1 MRQKTGLSPNR
12 SSVSQRRAEV
22 TRLVKG
28 SRVVVTLS
36 IAHKNA
42 KIDWDD
48 LNAEKGYDRMKRYSA
63 SKLAN
68 ALFFFELD
76 RRLRASGSPVT
87 AVGSHPGSA
96 ATDLGRYLGPLQILL
111 PLVKVFLNTAAMGAW
126 PTLQAATGD
135 VTPGEYY
142 GPTGLAGIRGV
153 SGEVSRAPQAQD
165 SALAQRLWDVSVAM
179 TGITPALPPAD
190 RQTTQLHASEA
201 HK

>member
-1 MRQKTGLSPNR
+1 LN
-12 SSVSQRRAEV
+12 
-22 TRLVKG
+22 
-28 SRVVVTLS
+28 

-42 KIDWDD
+42 KIDWED

-87 AVGSHPGSA
+87 AVGCHPGSA

-135 VTPGEYY
+135 VTPGGYY

-153 SGEVSRAPQAQD
+153 SGEVSRAPQVQD

-190 RQTTQLHASEA
+190 RPTTQLHASEA